1 MGCMSN
7 TTSRPAA
14 IKSLN
19 LRLAALSEET
29 REVLS
34 SDRSAWVKEAML
46 RAIAVSQRAVSA
58 DLARLGA

>member
-1 MGCMSN
+1 MGFMSN
-7 TTSRPAA
+7 TTPRPAA

-46 RAIAVSQRAVSA
+46 RSIAASQRAVSA
-58 DLARLGA
+58 DLARLEA

>member
-1 MGCMSN
+1 M
-7 TTSRPAA
+7 TKTSRPAA
-14 IKSLN
+14 IKSLS

-46 RAIAVSQRAVSA
+46 RSVMASEQATS
-58 DLARLGA
+58 LELGRVEG